1 MPNTDAV
8 LTVRG
13 LSAKARA
20 ELKRQAA
27 REHTSVNALLLRLI
41 EGRTGG
47 EQRAA
52 KPTVHSDLDHL
63 AGTWSAQ
70 EARAFK
76 TATAPFEAIDPTLW
90 K

>member
-1 MPNTDAV
+1 MPNADAV

-20 ELKRQAA
+20 QLKRQAA

-41 EGRTGG
+41 EGRAGG

-52 KPTVHSDLDHL
+52 KPAVYSDLDHL

-70 EARAFK
+70 EGRAFK